1 MSEIEVINPLLQ
13 NHSFEPLDQTD
24 DQIFQMDQLQK
35 TIDPYL
41 NELGAPQDPPERVD
55 PKLAQEAL
63 DTVNEIRE
71 FYGEEPITNASV
83 TRRLLTLLNRIAA
96 LVEDHLFYKK
106 EKNHKEETKIKGEK
120 LPNLQSWTRWQGGAH
135 AISGLGGPLLMLF
148 AGAFLPKEIADTVK
162 SIASTMIPQ
171 GASAAEK
178 LIGSWMMDD
187 DYEKNLHLS
196 TAQSKKQGEEGLK
209 NLPLQIQQLIQK
221 LLDQLQQMYRVT
233 GQRG

>member
-1 MSEIEVINPLLQ
+1 MSEIEVINPSLQ

-41 NELGAPQDPPERVD
+41 NELGAPQDPPQRVD

-63 DTVNEIRE
+63 ATVNEIRE
-71 FYGEEPITNASV
+71 FYGEKPITNASV

-96 LVEDHLFYKK
+96 LVENHLFYKK
-106 EKNHKEETKIKGEK
+106 EKNHKEEAEIKDEK
-120 LPNLQSWTRWQGGAH
+120 LPNLQSWTRWQGGVH
-135 AISGLGGPLLMLF
+135 GLSAFGSPFLLLAAALIPNEGVREALKGITGMTQP
-148 AGAFLPKEIADTVK
+148 AANA
-162 SIASTMIPQ
+162 ASQ
-171 GASAAEK
+171 
-178 LIGSWMMDD
+178 LIESWKMDD
-187 DYEKNLHLS
+187 QYKKDLHLN

-221 LLDQLQQMYRVT
+221 LLDQNQQMVRST